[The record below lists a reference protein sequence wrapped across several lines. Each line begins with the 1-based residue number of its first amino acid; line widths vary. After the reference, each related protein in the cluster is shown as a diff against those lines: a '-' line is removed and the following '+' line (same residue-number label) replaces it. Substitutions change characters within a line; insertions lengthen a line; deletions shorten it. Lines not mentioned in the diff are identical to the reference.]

1 MSHGPGPAKV
11 HGSCR
16 HALPGPGATIAPHR
30 QDSVVQSRFPSASV
44 GVRLNIL
51 ANQISPL
58 RRFCRLDTVRSK
70 ILAFALLV
78 TLIPSGVTAFVSYTQ
93 NRRAL
98 EDKISQE
105 LLSASAQTAREMDVW
120 LKERLYDLRVFAS
133 SYEVSENLAGK
144 RASSSTRTRLS
155 DYLNSVRERFSD
167 YEELI
172 VIDPVGRMVASSA
185 GKPRALRLPSNW
197 GSELSST
204 HAVVG
209 EASWDEALSKGILLV
224 AVPVQGSDGR
234 IVGALAA
241 RLNLRGAEQGLRA
254 FAPGTSGRSYLVG
267 NAGNLIVSSL
277 TNTPDLMQ
285 VTLKP
290 GLLQR
295 LIKREGAVL
304 TYESVSGIDVLGSL
318 KPVPRVGWAV
328 VAEIPADAAYHQ
340 VRRFRDL
347 TLAIV
352 AAVLLGV
359 TAIAYRLALLIV
371 RPLERLT
378 KGAAEVAEGDLAVDL
393 PTATGEVGD
402 LTYVFNHMVGRLRES
417 RQQLDAVNET
427 LRERNEE
434 LERLSASDSLTGLSN
449 RRVLT
454 QRLAEELVRSQRQNH
469 SFTVLMMDVD
479 HFKKYNDAHGHPAGD
494 EVLKRVAS
502 ILRTSTRAGDCTA
515 RYGGEEFAVL
525 LSGKGAEAALQL
537 AERIRERVA
546 EEEFPAGGITISAG
560 IAEFPDHGHTAEAV
574 ISSADEA
581 LYEAKREG
589 RNRVVCARK
598 KPKPS
603 SSRK

>member
-1 MSHGPGPAKV
+1 
-11 HGSCR
+11 
-16 HALPGPGATIAPHR
+16 
-30 QDSVVQSRFPSASV
+30 
-44 GVRLNIL
+44 LNVL

-58 RRFCRLDTVRSK
+58 RRFFRLDTVRSR
-70 ILAFALLV
+70 ILAFALVV
-78 TLIPSGVTAFVSYTQ
+78 TLVPSGFTAWVSYRQ
-93 NRRAL
+93 NSRAL
-98 EDKISQE
+98 EEKISQE

-144 RASSSTRTRLS
+144 KGHSSSRTRLS

-172 VIDPVGRMVASSA
+172 VVDAAGRMVASSA
-185 GKPRALRLPSNW
+185 GKPRSLRLPGDW
-197 GSELSST
+197 HSELNAT
-204 HAVVG
+204 NAVVG
-209 EASWDEALSKGILLV
+209 EAFWDASLDKAILLV
-224 AVPVQGSDGR
+224 AVPVQRSDGR

-241 RLNLRGAEQGLRA
+241 RLNLRGAEQSLRA
-254 FAPGTSGRSYLVG
+254 FAPGKDGRIYLVG
-267 NAGNLIVSSL
+267 SNGRVMVSSL
-277 TNTPDLMQ
+277 VSSAELMK
-285 VTLKP
+285 VSVAPTLLK
-290 GLLQR
+290 R
-295 LIKREGAVL
+295 LSKTEGKVAG
-304 TYESVSGIDVLGSL
+304 YENVSGIDVLGSL
-318 KPVPRVGWAV
+318 KQVPRVGWAV
-328 VAEIPADAAYHQ
+328 MAEIPTDAAYHQ
-340 VRRFRDL
+340 VRRFREI

-352 AAVLLGV
+352 AGLLLAV
-359 TAIAYRLALLIV
+359 TAIAYYLALIIV

-393 PTATGEVGD
+393 PTAEGEVGE
-402 LTYVFNHMVGRLRES
+402 LTYVFNHMVGRLRQS

-449 RRVLT
+449 RRILT
-454 QRLAEELVRSQRQNH
+454 QRLSEELLRSQRQNH
-469 SFTVLMMDVD
+469 SFTVVMLDVD

-525 LSGKGAEAALQL
+525 LSGKGAEEATQL
-537 AERIRERVA
+537 AERIRQRVA
-546 EEEFPAGGITISAG
+546 EEEFTAGRITISAG

-581 LYEAKREG
+581 LYQAKREG
-589 RNRVVCARK
+589 RNRVACAQKKQKPATRK
-598 KPKPS
+598 H
-603 SSRK
+603 

>member
-1 MSHGPGPAKV
+1 MNV
-11 HGSCR
+11 
-16 HALPGPGATIAPHR
+16 
-30 QDSVVQSRFPSASV
+30 
-44 GVRLNIL
+44 L

-58 RRFCRLDTVRSK
+58 RRFFRLDTVRSR
-70 ILAFALLV
+70 ILAFALVV
-78 TLIPSGVTAFVSYTQ
+78 TLVPSGFTAWVSYRQ
-93 NRRAL
+93 NSRAL
-98 EDKISQE
+98 EEKISQE

-144 RASSSTRTRLS
+144 KGHSSPRTRLS

-172 VIDPVGRMVASSA
+172 VVDAAGRMVASSA
-185 GKPRALRLPSNW
+185 GTPRALRLPRDW
-197 GSELSST
+197 HSELNAT
-204 HAVVG
+204 NAVVG
-209 EASWDEALSKGILLV
+209 EAFWDASLGKAILLV
-224 AVPVQGSDGR
+224 AVPVQHADGR

-241 RLNLRGAEQGLRA
+241 RLNLRGAEQSLRA
-254 FAPGTSGRSYLVG
+254 FAPGNAGRIYLVG
-267 NAGNLIVSSL
+267 SNGRVMVSSL
-277 TNTPDLMQ
+277 ASSAELMQ
-285 VTLKP
+285 ITVAPT
-290 GLLQR
+290 LLQR
-295 LIKREGAVL
+295 LSKNEGKVAG
-304 TYESVSGIDVLGSL
+304 YENVSGVDVLGSL
-318 KPVPRVGWAV
+318 KQVPRVGWAV
-328 VAEIPADAAYHQ
+328 MAEIPTDAAYHQ
-340 VRRFRDL
+340 VRRFREI

-352 AAVLLGV
+352 AALLLAV
-359 TAIAYRLALLIV
+359 TAIAYYLALIIV

-393 PTATGEVGD
+393 PTAEGEVGE
-402 LTYVFNHMVGRLRES
+402 LTYVFNHMVGRLRQS

-449 RRVLT
+449 RRILT
-454 QRLAEELVRSQRQNH
+454 QRLSEELLRSQRQNH
-469 SFTVLMMDVD
+469 SFTVVMLDVD

-494 EVLKRVAS
+494 EVLKRVAN

-525 LSGKGAEAALQL
+525 LSGKGAEEATQL

-546 EEEFPAGGITISAG
+546 EEEFTAGRITISAG

-589 RNRVVCARK
+589 RNRVACAQKKQKPATRK
-598 KPKPS
+598 H
-603 SSRK
+603 